1 MTGWFTEQGGKKT
14 HILYLTAVK
23 KNKKKTMGVKTP
35 DDQSF
40 ETEVLH
46 HGPLHTHPGAPKH
59 R

>member
-1 MTGWFTEQGGKKT
+1 
-14 HILYLTAVK
+14 
-23 KNKKKTMGVKTP
+23 MGVKTP